1 MQQVFQE
8 SDSGIL
14 INARK
19 ANWFIKVICIL
30 IILSIVLAI
39 SMLGVIL
46 FTGSEAFSYWYIL
59 AVVFAVAM
67 LWYLTRYLLWNTY
80 GKELIMFSKETI
92 TYTADFRL
100 FHENKQTITLN
111 MHTQMEVVDHHEG
124 SVYLRL
130 KHMEAVIETV
140 ILVPKGQFK
149 DFKWENITNL
159 KPSGLRPKPLD

>member
-67 LWYLTRYLLWNTY
+67 L
-80 GKELIMFSKETI
+80 
-92 TYTADFRL
+92 
-100 FHENKQTITLN
+100 
-111 MHTQMEVVDHHEG
+111 
-124 SVYLRL
+124 
-130 KHMEAVIETV
+130 
-140 ILVPKGQFK
+140 
-149 DFKWENITNL
+149 
-159 KPSGLRPKPLD
+159 